1 MKIANTIVIGALLG
15 SMTLE
20 EVVKAIEISQGQH
33 EQVKLFVSDD
43 LTNDSDSI
51 SDSDDS

>member
-1 MKIANTIVIGALLG
+1 
-15 SMTLE
+15 MTLE
-20 EVVKAIEISQGQH
+20 DVVKAIELSQGQK

-43 LTNDSDSI
+43 LTSESDSI